1 VPRTLSLR
9 ELNRAL
15 LARQLLLERARLP
28 VLEAL
33 ERVAGLQAQDGK
45 GPYTG
50 LPSRLDGFERGELE
64 EALLARE
71 ALRAVLMRHTI
82 HLVTAADYR
91 LMRSAVYGD
100 EAGLFHGEARE
111 VAERHAAAARRFFG
125 REPRTRTE
133 VLAWLEREH
142 GMEDAPLR
150 WYAVRAAA
158 RIAHTPGCG
167 LWKGTRIAFEA
178 LPEAP
183 EPEPAAARAELLRRY
198 LAAFGPATVADFAAW
213 TGLRVGGA
221 RAAVEAAGSL
231 ERYAD
236 EQGRELLDIPGAP
249 LPPADTPAPARLLA
263 RWDNAILAHADRSR
277 ILPAGHRLAVDDGGV
292 AYQVFLLDGF
302 AAGTWRLV
310 RGKVELDPYAPLSR
324 AARAE
329 LAAEAERL
337 EAQLA

>member
-125 REPRTRTE
+125 RELRTRTE

-150 WYAVRAAA
+150 WYALRAAA

-183 EPEPAAARAELLRRY
+183 EPEPAAARAELLR
-198 LAAFGPATVADFAAW
+198 L
-213 TGLRVGGA
+213 GGV
-221 RAAVEAAGSL
+221 RAAVEAAGPL

-236 EQGRELLDIPGAP
+236 EQGRELLDLAGAP

-263 RWDNAILAHADRSR
+263 RWDSVILAHAERSR
-277 ILPAGHRLAVDDGGV
+277 ILPPGRRLMVDDGG
-292 AYQVFLLDGF
+292 AQYQVFLLDGF
-302 AAGTWRLV
+302 AAGMWRLV
-310 RGKVELDPYAPLSR
+310 RGKVELDPNARLSR

-329 LAAEAERL
+329 LAVEAERL